1 MTTLAQLRGQVRLAL
16 ADETTWPDA
25 TLDAYIAAGIRLYAA
40 HFPRRQRAALTLA
53 AGQQVYDL
61 PGGYGL
67 QAVVR
72 VEYPAAA
79 QPARCLAWAD
89 EDAAIFRM
97 GGAVYAARGMSEDP
111 ASESAASGQ
120 IVFAEPVRDGETAIV
135 DYLTGHALP
144 AAGDALLT
152 VPDAHLEAVTA
163 YVQYAAQWQAVVAA
177 EADVSADGGLAL
189 GLLKDAAAQ
198 AWQHYKE
205 VLDRLAWLGPTFQPP
220 VALPV
225 WEL

>member
-25 TLDAYIAAGIRLYAA
+25 ALDAYIAAGIRLYSA

-79 QPARCLAWAD
+79 RPARCLAWAD
-89 EDAAIFRM
+89 EDAAVFRA
-97 GGAVYAARGMSEDP
+97 GGPVYAVRGVAEDP
-111 ASESAASGQ
+111 APEGVLTGR
-120 IVFAEPVRDGETAIV
+120 IVFAEQVHDGESAIV
-135 DYLTGHALP
+135 EYLTGHALP
-144 AAGDALLT
+144 ATGDALLT
-152 VPDAHLEAVTA
+152 VPDAHLEAITA
-163 YVQYAAQWQAVVAA
+163 YVQYAALWQAVVAA
-177 EADVSADGGLAL
+177 EADVSTDGGLAL
-189 GLLKDAAAQ
+189 GLLKDTAAQ
-198 AWQHYKE
+198 AWQHYRD
-205 VLDRLAWLGPTFQPP
+205 VLDRLAWLGPAFQTPL
-220 VALPV
+220 ALPV
-225 WEL
+225 WEF